1 LKDVKLILHSA
12 PECSVKPAVLKLI
25 FSCQY
30 KATKG
35 SSCSG
40 VEKKVLKRGFVA
52 KSWMRHKLIDDG

>member
-1 LKDVKLILHSA
+1 MFNNNVNPA
-12 PECSVKPAVLKLI
+12 PDCSGKPAVLKLV

-52 KSWMRHKLIDDG
+52 KSWIRHKLFKNG